1 MNEVFPG
8 GIFAGEN
15 ENGLQLGNEF
25 LTLFFS
31 KRNGQLSAVAAPDG
45 NPVFGKPDEMFQSV
59 KIASGGKLNS
69 YPPKFK
75 HFYSLEPENM
85 DESGGATVFR
95 GWFSTR
101 LPCGVEFIV
110 VCEDPD
116 WRIEQILEFEVRQ
129 PYVRIDWKITN
140 RKNTEE
146 RLRALTFQ
154 LPELTFEK
162 PLISL
167 PGAISVPDSEPEKMP
182 PLTYCKFG
190 AFARNENDTFC
201 AAAWT
206 TDTDFMNLNR
216 CSQKDGRV
224 FFSQEHR
231 CSGDLGKGDA
241 IHFGSDYILL
251 SGGSL
256 NNAIESF
263 RGHYR
268 DKGLTD
274 STPRSPVARDA
285 VIFEANVGAILFDP
299 DFSYCPYPTLADFRS
314 DLPRLR
320 SLGFNTIQLMPKMPF
335 PWYTVTQYDDFHG
348 TYGGESDEELKEF
361 IRNAHELGFRFLFDI
376 VLHGAADAQS
386 SRKGIERYQVRNR
399 LFAAGLASGEVN
411 PYRREHPDWFRYDE
425 NGGISFIHTW
435 SLDFDSP
442 ELAKLFTDHLKQCVS
457 EYGCDGFRFDAPYW
471 GCEPNWRKGYP
482 LFPGASFSRNVKLL
496 RDAKNEL
503 LRFKPGLL
511 WYTEHEHAEWRA
523 FMDMTYT
530 YEESWLLWRPAP
542 GQKLPI
548 YQGVIDAAKMAR
560 WFDLRRRVLPRSDIV
575 LQHHIDSHDSWWN
588 EADSAFARDKFG
600 RAAARLLNVFCMF
613 IDGAFLGYAGT
624 EKGDEDFFRK
634 MLAIRRENPVF
645 TLGSCDYLKI
655 GSGHPRVLAFF
666 RKYREVESVLLFN
679 FSEETSLCRIHGAEC
694 LSGTVLRDLVDGTA
708 HRLADELKLEPNGL
722 MILSAEK

>member
-15 ENGLQLGNEF
+15 ENSLQLRNEF

-110 VCEDPD
+110 VCEDSA
-116 WRIEQILEFEVRQ
+116 WRIEQILEFEVRR

-201 AAAWT
+201 AAAWA

-216 CSQKDGRV
+216 CSQKDGRL

-241 IHFGSDYILL
+241 IRFGSDYILL

-256 NNAIESF
+256 NDAIESF

-399 LFAAGLASGEVN
+399 LFAAGLASGEIN
-411 PYRREHPDWFRYDE
+411 SYRREHPDWFRYDE

-435 SLDFDSP
+435 SFDFDSP

-600 RAAARLLNVFCMF
+600 RAAARLLNAFCMF

-666 RKYREVESVLLFN
+666 RKYREAESVLLFN
-679 FSEETSLCRIHGAEC
+679 FCEETSLCRIHGAER